1 MNVLILT
8 PDRVGSTFLQRY
20 ITIIM
25 QSYNYGK
32 PVINLHELT
41 NGLVSYHNNKLQQ
54 QVLGKPEK
62 VDWGYWQSLSEIVDL
77 LKGADHYKT
86 SRLALYHLNNREDS
100 LADKLSFYK
109 YLNENFYII
118 GARRKNLFEHGISW
132 CIVNESKHLNVFTHE
147 EKIQVFGDVY
157 KRGIHVD
164 PEALT
169 NYLDR
174 YVEYLKWVDDHFNV
188 STYFNYEKDM
198 PNIDQFV
205 SRLNIFPPGENA
217 KSWKDVFGISWKE
230 WNSCHYLISDMSGF
244 SNKIPLLTNSEK
256 KIEALPAPTKD
267 ELLNN
272 HTPLPALLTRNSLSL
287 ENQNFLGKNIQQY
300 TDVYYKID
308 QLETDR
314 IITSKMPIKLQT
326 LAEKALLIKN
336 FPECVEAFNAWC
348 KKNKRED
355 QCVEMQDLANTAFS
369 EVTDWYQNFT
379 QGED

>member
-1 MNVLILT
+1 MNILILT

-20 ITIIM
+20 LTIIM
-25 QSYNYGK
+25 QAYDYGK

-41 NGLVSYHNNKLQQ
+41 NGVISYYNEKLQM

-62 VDWGYWQSLSEIVDL
+62 SQWGYWQSLSEIVDN
-77 LKGADHYKT
+77 LKNADHYKT
-86 SRLALYHLNNREDS
+86 SRLALYHLNNREDN
-100 LADKLSFYK
+100 LTDKLSFYK

-118 GARRKNLFEHGISW
+118 SARRKNLFEHGISW

-147 EKIQVFGDVY
+147 EKIHVFSDVY

-164 PEALT
+164 PEAMT

-174 YVEYLKWVDDHFNV
+174 YVEYLKWVGDHFNV

-230 WNSCHYLISDMSGF
+230 WNNCHYLISDMSGL
-244 SNKIPLLTNSEK
+244 SNKVSMLENSANQLA
-256 KIEALPAPTKD
+256 ALSSPTRD

-272 HTPLPALLTRNSLSL
+272 QTPLPALLTRSSLSL
-287 ENQNFLGKNIQQY
+287 ENQHFLRNNIEKY
-300 TDVYYKID
+300 SDVYYKID
-308 QLETDR
+308 GLETDR

-326 LAEKALLIKN
+326 LAEKSLLIKN
-336 FPECVEAFNAWC
+336 FSECVEVFNTWC
-348 KKNKRED
+348 KKNQKED
-355 QCVEMQDLANTAFS
+355 QCVDMQNLAQEAFG
-369 EVTDWYQNFT
+369 EINNWYNNST
-379 QGED
+379 SSN